1 MLSSFWSLSPQIF
14 LHCKFVTLKGT
25 VVKMPNLL
33 LPSRVYT
40 VISQTSCLLFR
51 LWSRVSL
58 FPFLQMRK
66 QVQSC
71 QVAEPEPEFAVASL
85 RQKPCLL
92 VIPLENCPLWK
103 AEVILLKLR
112 FRFLTFNLISDCKYL
127 EWQCPRQYG
136 CFDFECPVGY
146 KISGMDLK
154 FLVYLN
160 IFVYLSVF
168 RSCGTLSIW
177 LNFLQFVKKF
187 VRVYS

>member
-1 MLSSFWSLSPQIF
+1 MS
-14 LHCKFVTLKGT
+14 
-25 VVKMPNLL
+25 NLL
-33 LPSRVYT
+33 LQSRVYT
-40 VISQTSCLLFR
+40 VISQISCLLFR

-71 QVAEPEPEFAVASL
+71 QVAEPESEFAVAPL

-92 VIPLENCPLWK
+92 FIPLENCPLWR

-127 EWQCPRQYG
+127 EWQCPRHYG
-136 CFDFECPVGY
+136 CFDFECPCGL
-146 KISGMDLK
+146 KNISGMDLK

-160 IFVYLSVF
+160 LFVYLSKCS
-168 RSCGTLSIW
+168 RSCGTTVHLT
-177 LNFLQFVKKF
+177 
-187 VRVYS
+187 